1 VCEGSPPAAEGT
13 EDNADSSPAAA
24 EGTEGTE
31 DKAEEVPLSSL
42 RFIDAGCGGGG
53 GGGGGGG
60 NGTLLERVP
69 FPTFLS
75 SALFCIKFA
84 FSSVAVIK

>member
-1 VCEGSPPAAEGT
+1 VCESSPAAAEGT

-31 DKAEEVPLSSL
+31 DKAEEVPLCSL
-42 RFIDAGCGGGG
+42 RFIEEVCG